1 MKINWTEKAEE
12 RLDEIYAYYSLKS
25 KKVSM
30 KIVREIKSAVDPLAG
45 FPQMAAIDPLL
56 SDLPKS
62 FRSLIVRRIYKIVYY
77 IDDIGEKINIVTVW
91 DCRQD
96 DKKLRKEVM

>member
-1 MKINWTEKAEE
+1 MKIDWTEKAEE
-12 RLDEIYAYYSLKS
+12 RLDEIYAYYSVKS

-30 KIVREIKSAVDPLAG
+30 EIVREIKSAVDPLIE
-45 FPQMAAIDPLL
+45 FPQMAAIEPLL

-62 FRSLIVRRIYKIVYY
+62 FRSLIVRRIYKIIV
-77 IDDIGEKINIVTVW
+77 DDDRDSIKIATVW

-96 DKKLRKEVM
+96 NKKLRKEVM

>member
-30 KIVREIKSAVDPLAG
+30 EIVREIKSAVDPLAR
-45 FPQMAAIDPLL
+45 L
-56 SDLPKS
+56 
-62 FRSLIVRRIYKIVYY
+62 
-77 IDDIGEKINIVTVW
+77 
-91 DCRQD
+91 
-96 DKKLRKEVM
+96 